1 VTDPAHPAPPL
12 VDLQDLAR
20 TLELRRIGDRLAPG
34 ETVAVGGLWGSSQAC
49 VLAAL
54 TRCAQGPWVVIASS
68 DSEARTVAD
77 DLETLGLE
85 PAFFPARESFARR
98 GDADVGN
105 LRRRIELAHAISG
118 PPQER
123 PRLIV
128 ASLLSM
134 LQPLPGA
141 STLES
146 AVLRLEVG
154 QHLDPE
160 HLLKRL
166 VTAGFERQPLV
177 AAPGEVSL
185 RGDIL
190 DLYPLASPLPLRIE
204 LFDNEVESL
213 RSFDPTDQR
222 SVESLPR
229 IEVILT
235 GDTGGIE
242 DGDGEHPARLLSPTA
257 VWVEIEPLR
266 NEDRSQSLGIQSPS
280 HARSLR
286 ILEEERATRAH
297 LTLQSLPADEW
308 NIDTRSVQA
317 LAVGILEAPEALR
330 EASAG
335 DERVIVLCTT
345 EVERTRFSEHI
356 ERHGGVG
363 GLETVVGS
371 LARGFRL
378 PAAGLLVVNHREL
391 AGIAGLV
398 RPRTDRPA
406 HKVRAIQSFFEL
418 KLGDHVVH
426 AVHGLARFEGLV
438 HMSRGEGEE
447 EHLHLVFANDVSV
460 YVPAARIDIVQ
471 RYIGTG
477 CATPAL
483 DRIGGQSFRKRKERV
498 QRAIVDLASD
508 LLEVNA
514 RRAVSTRDSWPAD
527 DETMREV
534 IAAFPHEDTVDQAQT
549 DEEIQADL
557 CGPNPMDRL
566 LCGDVGFGKTELAV
580 RAAVRVVIGGGQVAL
595 LAPTTLLAQQHLDTF
610 RDRLAEFPVT
620 VEMLSRYVNPTR
632 MREVIEDVEA
642 GRVDIL
648 IGTHRILS
656 ADVRFAK
663 LGLAIIDEEQRFGV
677 SHKEHFKRLRS
688 QIDLLTLTAT
698 PIPRTLHMSL
708 SGVRDISALTV
719 APLGRQE
726 IETRLGYI
734 EDEELIREAL
744 LREKNRGGQVFFL
757 HNRVASIEAMAAHIS
772 ALVPECSFAIGHG
785 QMSAGELQRVM
796 RLFTRGEVDVL
807 VATTIIESGLDIPAA
822 GTIIVHRADR
832 FGLSEL
838 HQLRGRVGRGVN
850 KAWCLLLV
858 EKAVPLRQ
866 AARDRLKALEEMN
879 QLGAGFA
886 ISMRDLEIRGA
897 GNVLGAEQSG
907 HIAAVGYDLYCRLL
921 KQTIERMHAGENLE
935 ALASGELADMGVELE
950 LGIDAYLPEDWIRGV
965 ETRLELLRELADI
978 DSEESL
984 DAAEAMLRD
993 RFGRIP
999 PQARGLLRTFRL
1011 QAALSEHGVTRLSWQ
1026 GDAYLLGFADRVR
1039 LEGWLASAKVELR
1052 PIRAGLAH
1060 LRTPADCETPEEA
1073 LEWIEGLLKVH
1084 PRGRRMGRE
1093 RASRKS

>member
-1 VTDPAHPAPPL
+1 VSDSAHPAQPL
-12 VDLQDLAR
+12 IDLDELAR
-20 TLELRRIGDRLAPG
+20 TLDLPGVSERLRTG
-34 ETVAVGGLWGSSQAC
+34 ETVALGGLWGSSQTC

-54 TRCAQGPWVVIASS
+54 TRCSQGPWVVVASS
-68 DSEARTVAD
+68 DNEARAVAD

-105 LRRRIELAHAISG
+105 LRLRLELARTLSG
-118 PPQER
+118 PPPQR

-134 LQPLPGA
+134 LQPIPA
-141 STLES
+141 AADMEATI
-146 AVLRLEVG
+146 LRLELG

-166 VTAGFERQPLV
+166 VTAGYTRQPLV

-190 DLYPLASPLPLRIE
+190 DLFPLASPLPLRIE
-204 LFDNEVESL
+204 LFDDEIESL
-213 RSFDPTDQR
+213 RTFDAADQR
-222 SVESLPR
+222 SVESLAR
-229 IEVILT
+229 IEASLT

-242 DGDGEHPARLLSPTA
+242 DGDGEHPARLLAPAA

-266 NEDRSQSLGIQSPS
+266 SEDRSQSLRIQSPS
-280 HARSLR
+280 HGRSMS
-286 ILEEERATRAH
+286 ILEGERDARAH
-297 LTLQSLPADEW
+297 LTLQSLPGDGR
-308 NIDTRSVQA
+308 NFDTRSVQA
-317 LAVGILEAPEALR
+317 LAVGILEAPQALR
-330 EASAG
+330 EASDGA
-335 DERVIVLCTT
+335 ERVIVLCPT
-345 EVERTRFSEHI
+345 EVERARFCEHV
-356 ERHGGVG
+356 ERHGGVA
-363 GLETVVGS
+363 GLAASVGN
-371 LARGFRL
+371 LARGFRI
-378 PAAGLLVVNHREL
+378 PAAGLMVVNHREL
-391 AGIAGLV
+391 TGIAGRV
-398 RPRTDRPA
+398 RPRKDQPA
-406 HKVRAIQSFFEL
+406 HKARAIQSFFEL

-426 AVHGLARFEGLV
+426 AVHGLARFEGLER
-438 HMSRGEGEE
+438 MSRGEGEE
-447 EHLHLVFANDVSV
+447 EHLHLVFADDVSV
-460 YVPAARIDIVQ
+460 FVPAARIDIVQ

-498 QRAIVDLASD
+498 QRALVDLAGD

-514 RRAVSTRDSWPAD
+514 RRAVSTREAWPAD
-527 DETMREV
+527 DEIVREM
-534 IAAFPHEDTVDQAQT
+534 IAAFPHEDTLDQAQT

-580 RAAVRVVIGGGQVAL
+580 RAAMRVVNGGGQVAF
-595 LAPTTLLAQQHLDTF
+595 LAPTTLLAQQHVDTF
-610 RDRLAEFPVT
+610 RARLAEFPVT
-620 VEMLSRYVNPTR
+620 TEMLSRYVNPART
-632 MREVIEDVEA
+632 REVLEATEA
-642 GRVDIL
+642 GKVDIL

-677 SHKEHFKRLRS
+677 AHKEHFKRLRS

-719 APLGRQE
+719 APTGRQE
-726 IETRLGYI
+726 IETRLGYL
-734 EDEELIREAL
+734 EDDALIREAL

-757 HNRVASIEAMAAHIS
+757 HNRVCSIEAMAAHVS

-785 QMSAGELQRVM
+785 QMSAGELRRVM
-796 RLFTRGEVDVL
+796 QLFTRGEIDVL

-822 GTIIVHRADR
+822 GTIVVHRADR

-850 KAWCLLLV
+850 KARCLLLV

-921 KQTIERMHAGENLE
+921 KQTIERMHSGATSEE
-935 ALASGELADMGVELE
+935 LASGELADTGVELE
-950 LGIDAYLPEDWIRGV
+950 LGIDAFLPEDWIRGV
-965 ETRLELLRELADI
+965 ETRLELLRELAEI

-984 DAAEAMLRD
+984 EAAEAMLRD

-999 PQARGLLRTFRL
+999 PEARGLLRTFRL
-1011 QAALSEHGVTRLSWQ
+1011 QAALGEHGVRRLSWQ
-1026 GDAYLLGFADRVR
+1026 GDAYLLGFSDRVR
-1039 LEGWLASAKVELR
+1039 LEAWLAPASVELR

-1060 LRTPADCETPEEA
+1060 LRAPAGCRTPGAA
-1073 LEWIEGLLKVH
+1073 LEWIEGLLD
-1084 PRGRRMGRE
+1084 PRR
-1093 RASRKS
+1093 S